1 MEAVPKKW
9 PLWKFCYFGFFF
21 AALAFVVLLVIFVA
35 PYFFRY

>member
-21 AALAFVVLLVIFVA
+21 AARHSWFCW
-35 PYFFRY
+35 